1 MPSINI
7 KEIDSTTANE
17 IIYNDFVV
25 LVAGKSTHTG
35 DESGDIEVGFTKLYE
50 DVTTFESEIGSATD
64 LGFKMA
70 KKLLGLGMKVQYV
83 VYATKYDLEDAESG
97 SDFWGPFEDK
107 GIYDIRFIVSGET
120 SKVITEKMIKTAA
133 ERGDAIALIDV
144 PSTEDTVDKIEAW
157 VASIAAVSVTRA
169 DGTVENGF
177 KYAAAFAPHVVYN
190 GDTTAFPGSFNY
202 LSCFATHISRFPA
215 WFAMAGSVRGV
226 SPYTIDSV
234 SLELGDAANAVLQ
247 ARAVNG
253 GTITSAH
260 RATNTVCEVRPYGKI
275 IWGNRTL
282 FPLGTGLVAS
292 SFLNIRQL
300 CCSIKKTLY
309 RAGRKFSFEPNSDVL
324 WANFQ
329 NAIIPLLEE
338 MKSGQG
344 IRGYRIIR
352 ESTSAKATLKAKI
365 RIIPIE
371 AVEDF
376 DLTVELSDSIEV
388 NE

>member
-7 KEIDSTTANE
+7 KEIDSTIANDVE
-17 IIYNDFVV
+17 YNDYTV
-25 LVAGKSTHTG
+25 LVPGKLGAGTPTA
-35 DESGDIEVGFTKLYE
+35 EVG
-50 DVTTFESEIGSATD
+50 DVITFETVADFTAAIGSSSGITD
-64 LGFKMA
+64 MGYLMA
-70 KKLLGLGMKVQYV
+70 EKLLGLGMTVCYV
-83 VYATKYDLEDAESG
+83 VIDNSTDLTSADFWAPFKDKGLYDLRFIISG
-97 SDFWGPFEDK
+97 SSDED
-107 GIYDIRFIVSGET
+107 IAEQ
-120 SKVITEKMIKTAA
+120 MIACAA

-144 PSTEDTVDKIEAW
+144 PSTEDTVAKIEAW
-157 VASIAAVSVTRA
+157 VASIAAVNVTRA

-177 KYAAAFAPHVVYN
+177 KYAAAFAPHIVYK

-226 SPYTIDSV
+226 SPYKIDSV

-247 ARAVNG
+247 ARAVG
-253 GTITSAH
+253 GTITADH

-300 CCSIKKTLY
+300 CCDIKKTLY

-344 IRGYRIIR
+344 IRGYRIIK
-352 ESTSAKATLKAKI
+352 EPTSSKATLKAKI

>member
-7 KEIDSTTANE
+7 KEIDSTIANDVE
-17 IIYNDFVV
+17 YKDYTV
-25 LVAGKSTHTG
+25 LVPGVLGVGTPTPTA
-35 DESGDIEVGFTKLYE
+35 EVGDVIIFETVADFTAA
-50 DVTTFESEIGSATD
+50 IGSSAVTD
-64 LGFKMA
+64 MGYLMA
-70 KKLLGLGMKVQYV
+70 KKLLDLGMTVCYV
-83 VYATKYDLEDAESG
+83 VIDSATDLTSADFWAPFKDKGLYDLRFIISG
-97 SDFWGPFEDK
+97 SSDA
-107 GIYDIRFIVSGET
+107 DIA
-120 SKVITEKMIKTAA
+120 KQMIACAA
-133 ERGDAIALIDV
+133 ERGDAVALIDV
-144 PSTEDTVDKIEAW
+144 PSTEDTVAKIEAW
-157 VASIAAVSVTRA
+157 VASIAAVTVTRA

-177 KYAAAFAPHVVYN
+177 KYAAAFAPHVVYK
-190 GDTTAFPGSFNY
+190 GDATEFPGSFNY

-226 SPYTIDSV
+226 SPYSIDSV

-247 ARAVNG
+247 ARAVG
-253 GTITSAH
+253 GTITSDH